1 MSKDRN
7 DSITLVID
15 GREIQAQ
22 PGQMLI
28 DVADAN
34 DIVIPRFC
42 YHKKLSVAANCRMC
56 LVEVEKAPKP
66 LPACATPVADGMVV
80 KTQSQLAIEAQKS
93 TMEFLLI
100 NHPLDCPICDQGG
113 ECELQDVAMG
123 FGPDVS
129 VYTES
134 KRVVADHD
142 IGPLIA
148 TDLTRCILCTRCVRF
163 GEEIAGQVELGAVGR
178 GDRTHIGTFLG
189 QSVASEISG
198 NVIDLC
204 PVGALTAKPSR
215 FRFRPWELVAHA
227 SVSAHDG
234 VGSHLQVHTRNF
246 EVIRVVP
253 DDCDEINETWLA
265 DRDRYSYTALQSESR
280 LTRPLLRRDGKLV
293 EIDWDEALAVAREKL
308 QAAANGDG
316 DIGGLIHPG
325 CTLEEQFLFQ
335 KLLRG
340 LGSNDIDHR
349 LRQQDFSLDAQMPVM
364 PWLGRSIPS
373 LEELDAALILG
384 GNLRHEQPLLNTRLR
399 KAVVH
404 KGARIASIA
413 GLAGQ
418 YNYPLAADLCGSAE
432 KQISDLAAVLK
443 ALGGHGKLDGLLE
456 KTSVKDEHKQIA
468 EALKQAED
476 ACVLVAANA
485 AAMPNHGL
493 LLQLAE
499 AVAEASGADLAILGD
514 SANAGG
520 AWLAGCVPGRGPA
533 GETLDAPGRNAAE
546 ILSGANAA
554 LLLMGV
560 DPLLDSAHGQAL
572 LQNIEEQEFIV
583 SIARFDSDFN
593 REHADL
599 VLPMAS
605 FLETSGCFVNDE
617 GRWQPFRA
625 AASAP
630 AGVRPGWKI
639 LHALERLLLPETVEA
654 REDSAAVRRD
664 LQALCGNI
672 ELNNRV
678 GFDARAKKLPTRPR
692 ATQRLSQVAVYAG
705 DEMLRNAEPLQQ
717 TELMKQ
723 ARCLRVNAATAE
735 KLGLGDGGQAHVTQ
749 GAGTAILEV
758 RVDEAVPNGCVA
770 LPAGIAETSTLGA
783 LFGSVE
789 VENAS

>member
-1 MSKDRN
+1 MSN
-7 DSITLVID
+7 DMSDTITLVID
-15 GREIQAQ
+15 DREIQAR

-28 DVADAN
+28 DVADDN
-34 DIVIPRFC
+34 GIVIPRFC

-80 KTQSQLAIEAQKS
+80 KTQSHLAIEAQKS

-100 NHPLDCPICDQGG
+100 NHPLDCPVCDQGG

-129 VYTES
+129 EYSEA
-134 KRVVADHD
+134 KRVVQDKD

-178 GDRTHIGTFLG
+178 GERTQIGTFIG
-189 QSVASEISG
+189 ESVGSEISG

-215 FRFRPWELVAHA
+215 FRFRPWELIARHA
-227 SVSAHDG
+227 ISGHDAL
-234 VGSHLQVHTRNF
+234 GSHLQAHTRNF

-253 DDCDEINETWLA
+253 EACEDINETWLA
-265 DRDRYSYTALQSESR
+265 DRDRYSYTALAAQTR
-280 LTRPLLRRDGKLV
+280 LTRPLLRRNGKLV
-293 EIDWDEALAVAREKL
+293 EIDWDEALNHAREQL
-308 QAAANGDG
+308 QDAANGDG
-316 DIGGLIHPG
+316 SIGGLIHPG
-325 CTLEEQFLFQ
+325 CTLEEQYLFQ

-349 LRQQDFSLDAQMPVM
+349 LRQVDFSLDAQMPVM
-364 PWLGRSIPS
+364 PWLGRSIAS
-373 LEELDAALILG
+373 METLGAALILG
-384 GNLRHEQPLLNTRLR
+384 GNLRHELPLLNTRLR
-399 KAVVH
+399 KAVVQG
-404 KGARIASIA
+404 GARVASIA

-418 YNYPLAADLCGSAE
+418 YNYPLLADIAGSAE
-432 KQISDLAAVLK
+432 KQLSDLAAVLQ
-443 ALGGHGKLDGLLE
+443 ALGGDDKLDALLD
-456 KTSVKDEHKQIA
+456 KTSAKDEHRAIA
-468 EALKQAED
+468 EALNEADE
-476 ACVLVAANA
+476 AAVIVTA
-485 AAMPNHGL
+485 TASAMPHYGL

-499 AVAEASGADLAILGD
+499 VVARKTGASLSILSE

-520 AWLAGCVPGRGPA
+520 AWLAGCLPHRGPA
-533 GETLDAPGRNAAE
+533 GDALEQGGRHAAE

-560 DPLLDSAHGQAL
+560 DPLLDSAHGQSL
-572 LQNIEEQEFIV
+572 LQQAEDQGFV
-583 SIARFDSDFN
+583 LAIARHDSAFI

-605 FLETSGCFVNDE
+605 FLETSGCFVNAE
-617 GRWQPFRA
+617 GRWQPFQA
-625 AASAP
+625 AAHAP
-630 AGVRPGWKI
+630 GSVRPGWKI
-639 LHALERLLLPETVEA
+639 LHSLERLLLPDTVRHYEH
-654 REDSAAVRRD
+654 SAAVRQE
-664 LQALCGNI
+664 LQALCGDIRLDN
-672 ELNNRV
+672 LA
-678 GFDARAKKLPTRPR
+678 GFDAGAKKLPARPR
-692 ATQRLSQVAVYAG
+692 ATQRLSQTAIYAG

-717 TELMKQ
+717 TPLTAA
-723 ARCLRVNAATAE
+723 ARCLRVNAATAD
-735 KLGLGDGGQAHVTQ
+735 KLGLADGGSAHITQ
-749 GAGTAILEV
+749 GQGTAILPV
-758 RVDEAVPNGCVA
+758 AVDESVATGCVA
-770 LPAGIAETSTLGA
+770 LPAGIDETATLGA